1 MDVRCGNGDT
11 PTMIH
16 KIAIPV
22 FGHRVSSRLDCSE
35 SILLVSVDDGTIL
48 RRQET
53 RWQHLNS
60 LERVQLLLQE
70 GVEVLICGGLTETCA
85 RMLQDTGIEVTAWV
99 RGEVEEVLFQYLLGT
114 LRAAIHKN
122 KRISS

>member
-1 MDVRCGNGDT
+1 
-11 PTMIH
+11 MIH

-22 FGHRVSSRLDCSE
+22 FGNRVSSRLDCSE
-35 SILLVSVDDGTIL
+35 SILLVSVDDRTIL

-53 RWQHLNS
+53 GWQHLNS

-85 RMLQDTGIEVTAWV
+85 RMLQETGIEVTSWV
-99 RGEVEEVLFQYLLGT
+99 RGEVEEVLFQYLHGI